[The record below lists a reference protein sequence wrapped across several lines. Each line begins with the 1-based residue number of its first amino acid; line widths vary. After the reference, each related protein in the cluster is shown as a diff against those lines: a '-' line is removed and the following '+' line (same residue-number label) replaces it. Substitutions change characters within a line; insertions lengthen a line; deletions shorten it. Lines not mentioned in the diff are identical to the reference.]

1 MPTSTRR
8 ICRAARLGPSSHT
21 GVTLIELAVV
31 LFILGLVAFITV
43 PRLRD
48 RSEAE
53 LSASADRIQTL
64 AHYLFEEAALRGSA
78 LRLNFD
84 LDRREVFV
92 TSLDTSAEE
101 PTFVIDDDP
110 LAARY
115 ALPDSISIADVTVA
129 SADKVT
135 SGESLAQFYP
145 EGYADATIVHLKNER
160 GEFKTVVIEP
170 LSGRAKVYDGYVEAQ
185 KRAEEH

>member
-8 ICRAARLGPSSHT
+8 TCRAARLERSCSS

-31 LFILGLVAFITV
+31 LFILGLVAFITM

-53 LSASADRIQTL
+53 LSASADRIQAL

-84 LDRREVFV
+84 LDHREVFV
-92 TSLDTSAEE
+92 TSLDPSAEE

-115 ALPDSISIADVTVA
+115 PLPDSISIADVTVA

-135 SGESLAQFYP
+135 GGESLTQFYP
-145 EGYADATIVHLKNER
+145 EGYAEATTVHLRNDR

-170 LSGRAKVYDGYVEAQ
+170 LSGRARVYEGYVEPQDAATE
-185 KRAEEH
+185 R